1 MVGDFVKGLLAINVF
16 FWLCTSYAYA
26 EHSEE
31 VEKFIIAAQAATYDC
46 PKSDINSA
54 LDTYLASDEIIKG
67 QQDRLRLIKSHS
79 LICVGQ
85 YEQARDILNGLFND
99 NTIDKSSAL
108 YAGAVYQLG
117 FILDVQENP
126 QRCDYYAQ
134 AESLARVRYSDIYL
148 SAQLGLITVCN
159 QKTTDISVKLG
170 KLYSLLEKFVELDD
184 IAAVA
189 HIHNNIGLLYGSI
202 GQNELAA
209 EQYLKSYYMGLEVYA
224 TNNQLATLISAISA
238 NIASGDVVAAKQN
251 IEIFRRAN
259 LSVNTPLTNAWLHYA
274 ESRYYFRLEDYD
286 HLRNSLLKL
295 HFYLPKVSSD
305 IIHRNAKLY
314 GVALCIYDKD
324 TQCVEGFLAEQ
335 EALSK
340 PQHKKFLARRD
351 YLWVMANAY
360 FYTNNLESAEKIFD
374 LYTRLA
380 NKQILDQQRSGR
392 VLGVANLHSQITSL
406 ETELEQQAVQKYRS
420 IVILSLGFIL
430 LLAGVYFLV
439 VKRYIKSVSSD
450 TLTGLFNERAVIG
463 MMRRLPQ
470 AQNGRTNALAL
481 INISNVRD
489 VQSKHGHI
497 AGDRAL
503 QAVTY
508 CLHKVTREEDVVGR
522 VGSEQFVVCLRSID
536 EALAREFF
544 ERIQSAL
551 NDTQFIAA
559 VGEQVLIES
568 QMSIYLS
575 VEGFSDIEEVLADMR
590 DSLSD
595 KDESK

>member
-1 MVGDFVKGLLAINVF
+1 
-16 FWLCTSYAYA
+16 
-26 EHSEE
+26 
-31 VEKFIIAAQAATYDC
+31 
-46 PKSDINSA
+46 
-54 LDTYLASDEIIKG
+54 
-67 QQDRLRLIKSHS
+67 
-79 LICVGQ
+79 
-85 YEQARDILNGLFND
+85 
-99 NTIDKSSAL
+99 
-108 YAGAVYQLG
+108 
-117 FILDVQENP
+117 
-126 QRCDYYAQ
+126 
-134 AESLARVRYSDIYL
+134 
-148 SAQLGLITVCN
+148 
-159 QKTTDISVKLG
+159 
-170 KLYSLLEKFVELDD
+170 
-184 IAAVA
+184 
-189 HIHNNIGLLYGSI
+189 
-202 GQNELAA
+202 
-209 EQYLKSYYMGLEVYA
+209 
-224 TNNQLATLISAISA
+224 
-238 NIASGDVVAAKQN
+238 
-251 IEIFRRAN
+251 
-259 LSVNTPLTNAWLHYA
+259 
-274 ESRYYFRLEDYD
+274 
-286 HLRNSLLKL
+286 
-295 HFYLPKVSSD
+295 
-305 IIHRNAKLY
+305 
-314 GVALCIYDKD
+314 
-324 TQCVEGFLAEQ
+324 
-335 EALSK
+335 
-340 PQHKKFLARRD
+340 
-351 YLWVMANAY
+351 MANAY